1 MLFSSR
7 NRQPR
12 ANRRSPTPSGG
23 QNLPPRNENP
33 GIPSRS
39 PSPGSSGTKPLYLCS
54 PFADA
59 ALVKGNFKT
68 IVMLPKYT
76 DIMEWVAVNS
86 AFLFLLFYFGSF
98 LLLLID
104 LPSSW
109 TSVRLLYELERVLWC
124 HCRDVYPTYMSDD
137 VCWQFVSPYYLLF
150 YQAEF
155 FENINWFLW

>member
-12 ANRRSPTPSGG
+12 ASRRSPTPSGG
-23 QNLPPRNENP
+23 QNLPPRFENH
-33 GIPSRS
+33 GVPSRS

-86 AFLFLLFYFGSF
+86 ELFLFSAIFNIND
-98 LLLLID
+98 LI
-104 LPSSW
+104 W
-109 TSVRLLYELERVLWC
+109 TNSVRLLHKLERVLWC
-124 HCRDVYPTYMSDD
+124 HCRDVYPTYVSNH
-137 VCWQFVSPYYLLF
+137 VCW
-150 YQAEF
+150 
-155 FENINWFLW
+155 